1 VSGFDTIRRS
11 KHVPLPL
18 LGPEWT
24 VTRRIAHLFGAPVPE
39 HVVEVLHKGR
49 LADSSQCEPLL
60 GWSPEMSTREV
71 VDSLFSWEG
80 VVRTPARRTWEV
92 AS

>member
-1 VSGFDTIRRS
+1 MSVLSVAAAALP
-11 KHVPLPL
+11 VPSL
-18 LGPEWT
+18 LEEN
-24 VTRRIAHLFGAPVPE
+24 APVPE
-39 HVVEVLHKGR
+39 HVVEVLHRGR

-80 VVRTPARRTWEV
+80 VVRTPARRAWEV